1 MIGLGSILAGVA
13 RALDEARWCV
23 AVLDARARLALWHL
37 QRGGRR

>member
-13 RALDEARWCV
+13 RALDEARWCA